1 MVETVLD
8 QDLSGLA
15 DGETDRGV
23 QAPGGFAPPGT
34 VALSAPPAGE
44 LVAIAVQA
52 GQTLV
57 FEPTVRGL
65 GLEPSGDDLLI
76 VFSGAGRIR
85 LEGFAALADAAAPP
99 RLVLPDGGEFGAD
112 RLLAWLADGQPDAP
126 IETAAGAEAGGEA
139 PASGGGNGYGENLGE
154 VTVAG
159 LDIAGALGP
168 GAEPAGLASD
178 GSDDPGPGLAVAS
191 LAIAESAPVPV
202 GAPSPGGSEAGQGAG
217 SENANAGAGSENANA
232 GAGSENANA
241 GAGSENANAGA
252 GAGNA
257 NGGGGSGNANGGG
270 GPANSQSNSDGP
282 GLSGSDQLTGGN
294 GADNLVGGANDDQLD
309 GGKGNDDLNGASG
322 DDILIGGLGDDDLQ
336 GGSGADVF
344 LFDFDGGQEAPGD
357 DIIRDFDPGDGDLLR
372 FSDILDIDSDG
383 ADLDDFSA
391 AVSSVQDNGKDV
403 TIVLEDGG
411 SLMLDG
417 LGTGAID
424 SVNALLNEIGQNAV
438 ELV

>member
-1 MVETVLD
+1 MAETASD
-8 QDLSGLA
+8 RDLSGLA
-15 DGETDRGV
+15 DGGAAPDV
-23 QAPGGFAPPGT
+23 QAPGGSAPAGS
-34 VALSAPPAGE
+34 VALATPAPGE
-44 LVAIAVQA
+44 LVVIAVQA

-57 FEPTVRGL
+57 LDPTAQGL

-85 LEGFAALADAAAPP
+85 LEGFTALADAAAPP
-99 RLVLPDGGEFGAD
+99 RLVLPDGGELGAD
-112 RLLAWLADGQPDAP
+112 RLLAWLANGQPDAP

-154 VTVAG
+154 ITVAG
-159 LDIAGALGP
+159 LAIAGALAP
-168 GAEPAGLASD
+168 AAEPAGLASD
-178 GSDDPGPGLAVAS
+178 GSDDPVPGLAVAS
-191 LAIAESAPVPV
+191 LATAEPAPVPF
-202 GAPSPGGSEAGQGAG
+202 GAPSPGGSEASQGAG
-217 SENANAGAGSENANA
+217 SENANAGAGS
-232 GAGSENANA
+232 
-241 GAGSENANAGA
+241 
-252 GAGNA
+252 
-257 NGGGGSGNANGGG
+257 GNANGGG
-270 GPANSQSNSDGP
+270 GPSNSQSNSDGP

-294 GADNLVGGANDDQLD
+294 GADNLVGGANDDQID

-344 LFDFDGGQEAPGD
+344 LFDFDGGQQAPGD
-357 DIIRDFDPGDGDLLR
+357 DIIRDFDPGGGDLLR
-372 FSDILDIDSDG
+372 FSDVLDIDSDG

-403 TIVLEDGG
+403 TIVFEDGG

-438 ELV
+438 EVV

>member
-15 DGETDRGV
+15 DGETDRDV
-23 QAPGGFAPPGT
+23 QAPDGSARPGS
-34 VALSAPPAGE
+34 VALTAPPAGV

-57 FEPTVRGL
+57 FEPTAQGL

-139 PASGGGNGYGENLGE
+139 PASGGGNGYSENLGE

-168 GAEPAGLASD
+168 GAVPAGLASD
-178 GSDDPGPGLAVAS
+178 GSDDPVPGLAVAS
-191 LAIAESAPVPV
+191 LATAEPAPVPL
-202 GAPSPGGSEAGQGAG
+202 GAPSPGGSEAGQ
-217 SENANAGAGSENANA
+217 GAGSENANA

-322 DDILIGGLGDDDLQ
+322 DDILIGGLGDDVLQ

-344 LFDFDGGQEAPGD
+344 MFDFDGGQEAPGD

-372 FSDILDIDSDG
+372 FSDVLDIDSDG

-403 TIVLEDGG
+403 TIVFEDGG

-438 ELV
+438 EFV